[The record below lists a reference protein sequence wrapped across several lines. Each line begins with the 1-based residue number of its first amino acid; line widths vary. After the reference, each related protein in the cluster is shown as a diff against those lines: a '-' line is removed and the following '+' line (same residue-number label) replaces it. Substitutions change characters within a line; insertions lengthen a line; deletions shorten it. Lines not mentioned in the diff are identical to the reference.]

1 MDVPM
6 NALRAFE
13 VAARAGSFVQA
24 GVELGV
30 TAAAVSQQVK
40 ALEGRLARQLFVR
53 QGNRITLTDAGRAL
67 FFRVEGPFADLA
79 AAMAEVGERPVRARL
94 VVSVLPVLAE
104 WLVGRLGGVAG
115 AEIRV
120 EEDPVVLARDGVDL
134 RLTYGA
140 HLYPDHRVEV
150 LFRDVLVAVAAPGAE
165 GAPLVHSDWGRAM
178 ARSRVGGVVGPARGP
193 GGGVARGSGAGRAG
207 AGARGF
213 GAGAGAV
220 ARGGGG
226 CGGGAAGGVVWAV
239 AAAGAGFRDGDEPG
253 CTAAARVAG
262 AGGATGRGG
271 GAARVT
277 RPRDGA
283 GQAPKKVRAKTPRIW
298 A

>member
-1 MDVPM
+1 MEAGVDVPM

-40 ALEGRLARQLFVR
+40 ALEGRLSRQLFVR

-79 AAMAEVGERPVRARL
+79 AAMAEAGARPVRARL
-94 VVSVLPVLAE
+94 VVSVLPMLAD
-104 WLVGRLGGVAG
+104 WLVARLAG
-115 AEIRV
+115 FSGLEIRV

-134 RLTYGA
+134 RVTYGA

-165 GAPLVHSDWGRAM
+165 GAARVHCDWGPAYGAQPGWAAWSGGRADP
-178 ARSRVGGVVGPARGP
+178 AEGWRVGS
-193 GGGVARGSGAGRAG
+193 VAVALAL
-207 AGARGF
+207 
-213 GAGAGAV
+213 
-220 ARGGGG
+220 ARGGLGVALVPRRVAAADVAAG
-226 CGGGAAGGVVWAV
+226 RLIVLAGPELPLGRDFVMVMSQAVRRRPALQALVARLAEEGHAGGAAL
-239 AAAGAGFRDGDEPG
+239 PG
-253 CTAAARVAG
+253 
-262 AGGATGRGG
+262 
-271 GAARVT
+271 
-277 RPRDGA
+277 
-283 GQAPKKVRAKTPRIW
+283 
-298 A
+298 

>member
-1 MDVPM
+1 MVTPMDLPPL

-40 ALEGRLARQLFVR
+40 ALEDRLGRQLFAR
-53 QGNRITLTDAGRAL
+53 QGNRIMLTDAGRAL

-79 AAMAEVGERPVRARL
+79 EAMAEVGARPVRARL

-104 WLVGRLGGVAG
+104 WLVGRLGGSAG
-115 AEIRV
+115 MEIRV

-150 LFRDVLVAVAAPGAE
+150 LFRDVLVGVAAQGAE
-165 GAPLVHSDWGRAM
+165 GAAPVHSDWGPGYGAQPGWEAWHGDGRRADP
-178 ARSRVGGVVGPARGP
+178 AEGWRVGAVPVALALARAGL
-193 GGGVARGSGAGRAG
+193 GVALVPSR
-207 AGARGF
+207 
-213 GAGAGAV
+213 
-220 ARGGGG
+220 
-226 CGGGAAGGVVWAV
+226 V
-239 AAAGAGFRDGDEPG
+239 AAADVAAGRLVLLPGEGLPLGRDFVMVMSQAVRRRP
-253 CTAAARVAG
+253 ALQALVARLAG
-262 AGGATGRGG
+262 
-271 GAARVT
+271 
-277 RPRDGA
+277 
-283 GQAPKKVRAKTPRIW
+283 
-298 A
+298 

>member
-1 MDVPM
+1 MDVPL

-13 VAARAGSFVQA
+13 VAARAGSFAQA

-40 ALEGRLARQLFVR
+40 ALEERLGRQLFVR
-53 QGNRITLTDAGRAL
+53 QGNRITLTDAGRGL

-79 AAMAEVGERPVRARL
+79 FAVAEVGARPARARL

-104 WLVGRLGGVAG
+104 WLVGRLTGVSG
-115 AEIRV
+115 LEIRV

-165 GAPLVHSDWGRAM
+165 GAARVHSDWGPAYGAQPGWEDWSGARADP
-178 ARSRVGGVVGPARGP
+178 AEGWRVGAAQ
-193 GGGVARGSGAGRAG
+193 VALAL
-207 AGARGF
+207 
-213 GAGAGAV
+213 
-220 ARGGGG
+220 ARGGL
-226 CGGGAAGGVVWAV
+226 GVALVPSRV
-239 AAAGAGFRDGDEPG
+239 AAADVAAGRLVVLPGPPLPLGRDFVMVMSQAVRRRPG
-253 CTAAARVAG
+253 LQALAAHLR
-262 AGGATGRGG
+262 
-271 GAARVT
+271 
-277 RPRDGA
+277 
-283 GQAPKKVRAKTPRIW
+283 
-298 A
+298 

>member
-79 AAMAEVGERPVRARL
+79 AAMAEVGERPVRAPL

-165 GAPLVHSDWGRAM
+165 GAPLVHSDWGPGYGAQPGWADWLGERVDTGEGW
-178 ARSRVGGVVGPARGP
+178 RVGAAQ
-193 GGGVARGSGAGRAG
+193 VALAL
-207 AGARGF
+207 
-213 GAGAGAV
+213 
-220 ARGGGG
+220 ARGGLGR
-226 CGGGAAGGVVWAV
+226 ALVPSRV
-239 AAAGAGFRDGDEPG
+239 AAADVAAGRLVVLPGPSLPLERDFVMVMSQAVRRRP
-253 CTAAARVAG
+253 ALQALVAQLG
-262 AGGATGRGG
+262 EETG
-271 GAARVT
+271 
-277 RPRDGA
+277 PR
-283 GQAPKKVRAKTPRIW
+283 K
-298 A
+298 

>member
-1 MDVPM
+1 MVTLMDLPPL

-40 ALEGRLARQLFVR
+40 ALETRLGRQLFAR
-53 QGNRITLTDAGRAL
+53 QGNRIMLTDAGRAL

-79 AAMAEVGERPVRARL
+79 EAMAEVGARPVRARL

-104 WLVGRLGGVAG
+104 WLVGRLGGSAG
-115 AEIRV
+115 MEIRV

-150 LFRDVLVAVAAPGAE
+150 LFRDVLVGVAAPGAE
-165 GAPLVHSDWGRAM
+165 GAALVHSDWGPGYGAQPGWEAWHGDARRADPGEGW
-178 ARSRVGGVVGPARGP
+178 RVGAVPVALALARAGL
-193 GGGVARGSGAGRAG
+193 GVALVPSR
-207 AGARGF
+207 
-213 GAGAGAV
+213 
-220 ARGGGG
+220 
-226 CGGGAAGGVVWAV
+226 V
-239 AAAGAGFRDGDEPG
+239 AAADVAAGRLVLLPGEGLPLGRDFVMVMSQAVRRRP
-253 CTAAARVAG
+253 ALQALVARLAG
-262 AGGATGRGG
+262 
-271 GAARVT
+271 
-277 RPRDGA
+277 
-283 GQAPKKVRAKTPRIW
+283 
-298 A
+298 